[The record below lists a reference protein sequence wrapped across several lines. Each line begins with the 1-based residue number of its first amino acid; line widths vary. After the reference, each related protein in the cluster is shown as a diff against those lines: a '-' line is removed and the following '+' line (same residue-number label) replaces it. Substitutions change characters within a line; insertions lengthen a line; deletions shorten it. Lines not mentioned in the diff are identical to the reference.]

1 MTKHDA
7 TFLRHF
13 SMIIVGLTLFTVFL
27 ILVAGQ
33 IHAGFLA
40 NQSKDGE
47 PSERQLAQMA
57 KVDERIR
64 PIGGVYAGE
73 TGRAAM
79 LAAAEAAR
87 EAAASQVA
95 YGGTLDGTVI
105 YDTLCGACH
114 TAGVGGA
121 PKMEMAAWTARIGQ
135 GMEVLVDRAIE
146 GYTGDGGIMP
156 ARGGNP
162 ALTDE
167 QIEVTVQYMVDSMQ

>member
-13 SMIIVGLTLFTVFL
+13 SMIIVGLMVFTVFL
-27 ILVAGQ
+27 ILFAGQ
-33 IHAGFLA
+33 IHSGFIA
-40 NQSKDGE
+40 NESQDGQ
-47 PSERQLAQMA
+47 PSERQLAAAA
-57 KVDERIR
+57 KVDQRLQ

-95 YGGTLDGTVI
+95 YGGTLDGSVI
-105 YDTLCGACH
+105 YGNLCGACH
-114 TAGVGGA
+114 TAGVGGS
-121 PKMEMAAWTARIGQ
+121 PKMEMADWTARIAQ
-135 GMEVLVDRAIE
+135 GMDVMVRHAIE
-146 GYTGDGGIMP
+146 GYTGDAGIMP